1 MAEKIWRWEYVELGD
16 LLPENGMFRAEEGST
31 NPLGVVRRRR
41 QITDVDTWVQC
52 FAVYIGVMSHKY
64 PEAVPE
70 LLAYMILIVRSSRE
84 FAELTWARY
93 DTEYRRHAANSGNRQ
108 WSRINPSM
116 YAVHFTGK
124 AQASTPRYELCASVF
139 HLAKDCPFSTK
150 TEMEKT
156 LEAVLSACT
165 SRAGGSV
172 TPANPGST
180 DHESSEVCRK
190 WNDERCNYQWC
201 RYRHSD
207 EIHVSRFG
215 VIPKGS
221 SGKWRLILDLSSPEG
236 ASVNDGIDSGL
247 CSLKYA
253 TVDQAAEL
261 MLRLGRVALMA
272 KADIEQAYR
281 RIPVHL
287 DDRGLLGMRFEG
299 ATYMDTV
306 LPFGLRSAPKVFNA
320 VADALEWVCRR
331 QGVSNILHYL
341 DDFFTIGSPHTVEC
355 ISNLAALRTIFNDL
369 GVPLAEH
376 KTVGPATS
384 IVFLGIN
391 LDSCSLQLS
400 LPEEKLRD
408 LKALIQSWVAR
419 KVTTARD
426 LKSLVGKLEN
436 ACKVVRPGRLEWRVS
451 GGRKILESA
460 QPDVVVHCDASGSIG
475 CAAWWSEGWLHYEWP
490 PEVAAASITPKE
502 TLPVVFACAVWG
514 QLWRNK
520 LIRVYCDNEAAVAN
534 LNSGRSKEPWS
545 MHMIR
550 CLIFIKAIY
559 GLELEVLHLPGKM
572 NTLADALSFNEFAYF
587 YSQDPEPAAI
597 RSQHRF

>member
-1 MAEKIWRWEYVELGD
+1 MGGLAAINTPLRWQAWERALRTHPDEQFTEYLVSGLREG
-16 LLPENGMFRAEEGST
+16 FRVGFSYPRPCRSSADNMHSVREHAQ
-31 NPLGVVRRRR
+31 VVRDYLSNECAEGR
-41 QITDVDTWVQC
+41 
-52 FAVYIGVMSHKY
+52 
-64 PEAVPE
+64 
-70 LLAYMILIVRSSRE
+70 IL
-84 FAELTWARY
+84 
-93 DTEYRRHAANSGNRQ
+93 G
-108 WSRINPSM
+108 P
-116 YAVHFTGK
+116 
-124 AQASTPRYELCASVF
+124 
-139 HLAKDCPFSTK
+139 
-150 TEMEKT
+150 
-156 LEAVLSACT
+156 LS
-165 SRAGGSV
+165 
-172 TPANPGST
+172 PP
-180 DHESSEVCRK
+180 
-190 WNDERCNYQWC
+190 W
-201 RYRHSD
+201 SD

-221 SGKWRLILDLSSPEG
+221 SGKWRLIVDLSSPEG
-236 ASVNDGIDSGL
+236 ASVNDRIDSGL

-261 MLRLGRVALMA
+261 MLRLGRGALMA

-281 RIPVHL
+281 RIPVHP
-287 DDRGLLGMRFEG
+287 DDCGLLGMRFEG

-341 DDFFTIGSPHTVEC
+341 DDFFTIGAPHTVEC
-355 ISNLAALRTIFNDL
+355 ISNLAALRTTFDVL

-384 IVFLGIN
+384 IVFLGVN

-400 LPEEKLRD
+400 LPEVKLRD
-408 LKALIQSWVAR
+408 LKALIQAWVGK

-436 ACKVVRPGRLEWRVS
+436 ACKVVRPGRSFLRRMIDLLRGVKSNRRLVRLNSSFRSDLAWWHHFLSGWNGVS
-451 GGRKILESA
+451 AVAEKYIESA
-460 QPDVVVHCDASGSIG
+460 HPDVVVHCDASGSIG

-520 LIRVYCDNEAAVAN
+520 RIRVYCDNEAAVAN

-550 CLIFIKAIY
+550 CLFFIKAIY

-572 NTLADALSFNEFAYF
+572 NTLAEALSRNNFAYF
-587 YSQDPEPAAI
+587 CSQVPGARRYQVPAQVLNLLVLERPDWTSVALFANYFQ
-597 RSQHRF
+597 RA